1 MKSRHAFLLPLV
13 AFLLV
18 LTALPLLWSLALA
31 VGRIDGPVYTFTGFE
46 NAGAVLTDY
55 RFHGALRFTLL
66 FAVTATA
73 LELGLGLALAT
84 AVHESGGRIDRW
96 RGMLAIPFFMAP
108 IAIGY
113 LGLTV
118 FHEESGPLN
127 LILKALGLPGIPW
140 LSSGW
145 GATVSLLLA
154 DLWEWTP
161 FCFLILY
168 ASLIAQPA
176 DLYDAARL
184 EPLTAWQKFR
194 YLTFPLVRPTAA
206 LVGLLRFLEAL
217 KTTDLAV
224 SLTGGGPG
232 AATETLSL
240 LAYRK
245 TMKFFDFGYGS
256 ALAWVLFI
264 IVLVAAQVMAR
275 WNLKRAS
282 E

>member
-1 MKSRHAFLLPLV
+1 MKSRYAFLLPLL
-13 AFLLV
+13 AFVLLLSV
-18 LTALPLLWSLALA
+18 LPLLWSLALA
-31 VGRIDGPVYTFTGFE
+31 VGRLDGTVYVFTGAE
-46 NAGAVLTDY
+46 NLKAVLTDY
-55 RFHGALRFTLL
+55 RFHGALGFTLG
-66 FAVTATA
+66 FAVLATA
-73 LELGLGLALAT
+73 LELGLGMAIAV
-84 AVHESGGRIDRW
+84 AVHESGAKTDRW
-96 RGMLAIPFFMAP
+96 RGVLAIPFFMAP
-108 IAIGY
+108 VAIGY

-127 LILKALGLPGIPW
+127 LALRAVHLPGIPW

-168 ASLIAQPA
+168 AALIAQPA

-184 EPLTAWQKFR
+184 EPLTRWQRFR
-194 YLTFPLVRPTAA
+194 YLTFPLLRPTAA

-217 KTTDLAV
+217 KTTDLPF

-264 IVLVAAQVMAR
+264 LVMIAAQVMAR
-275 WNLKRAS
+275 WNLRRAS

>member
-1 MKSRHAFLLPLV
+1 MVPLI
-13 AFLLV
+13 
-18 LTALPLLWSLALA
+18 WSLALA
-31 VGRIDGPVYTFTGFE
+31 AGRIDGAAYTFTGFE
-46 NAGAVLTDY
+46 NLTAVLGDY
-55 RFHGALRFTLL
+55 RFRGALAFTLG
-66 FAVTATA
+66 FAVLATA
-73 LELGLGLALAT
+73 LEVGLGLAIAT
-84 AVHESGGRIDRW
+84 AVHASGGSAGRW
-96 RGMLAIPFFMAP
+96 KGILAVPFFMAP
-108 IAIGY
+108 VAIGY

-127 LILKALGLPGIPW
+127 LLLRSVHVSGVPW

-145 GATVSLLLA
+145 GATISLLLA

-168 ASLIAQPA
+168 AALLAQPA
-176 DLYDAARL
+176 ELYEAARL
-184 EPLTAWQKFR
+184 EPLTGWQTFR
-194 YLTFPLVRPTAA
+194 HLTLPLLRPTVV

-217 KTTDLAV
+217 KTADLPF

-245 TMKFFDFGYGS
+245 CMKFFDFGYGS

-264 IVLVAAQVMAR
+264 LVMIAAQIMAR